1 MPELH
6 TELFPKSALKN
17 SLLSQLKNGVLSTC
31 GSRSLSEKDHEYGL
45 KSLGKIPRE
54 VGYRE
59 MLSISKS
66 LKGWD

>member
-1 MPELH
+1 MPEPH
-6 TELFPKSALKN
+6 TELFPKSGLKN
-17 SLLSQLKNGVLSTC
+17 SLLPQLKNSVLSTC
-31 GSRSLSEKDHEYGL
+31 GIQSLSEKDHLYGF
-45 KSLGKIPRE
+45 KSLGKIPWE